1 MKQFLV
7 VSLFPNA
14 ETLRSAIEHRVAP
27 SDRIE
32 VLSDAV
38 WIVGYNGTALDLR
51 QKLVPTDQERK
62 DSFLVAVMTYIAGY
76 GPTGIIRRIEE
87 FDRR

>member
-7 VSLFPNA
+7 VSLSPNA

-32 VLSDAV
+32 VLRDAV
-38 WIVGYNGTALDLR
+38 WIVAYNGTALDLR
-51 QKLVPTDQERK
+51 NKLVPTDQERK
-62 DSFLVAVMTYIAGY
+62 DSFLVAVMTDIAGY
-76 GPTGIIRRIEE
+76 GPTEVIRRIEE